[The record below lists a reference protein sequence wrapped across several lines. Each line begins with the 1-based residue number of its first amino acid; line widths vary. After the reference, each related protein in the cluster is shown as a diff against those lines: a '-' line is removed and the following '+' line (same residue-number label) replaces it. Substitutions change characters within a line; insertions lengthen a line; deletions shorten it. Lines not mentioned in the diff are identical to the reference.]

1 MENMDELKKI
11 KRLLNHWM
19 EHNDEHAEIYRS
31 WAEKASSLGK
41 EELSETLK
49 RLYRETKKLNSLFKE
64 AIKVSI
70 WF

>member
-1 MENMDELKKI
+1 
-11 KRLLNHWM
+11 M